1 MELPPISR
9 MHRFLA
15 RAVGAGSGSVEPTL
29 LTGTFSLSW
38 TSHPIRTGR
47 PIEPVADRG
56 VKGRKT
62 GPILRSRVWVLSKRR
77 M

>member
-1 MELPPISR
+1 

-56 VKGRKT
+56 V
-62 GPILRSRVWVLSKRR
+62 
-77 M
+77 